1 MLTKSS
7 PSRGKHK
14 QYSREWRFGSAFWIS
29 VSKRWFCPRKISMN
43 AALVTRPSKG
53 AGEWGGWGS
62 NHYPLWMWILC
73 FVACSCIIV
82 VRWRAAPLSTCTC
95 IPYVPKKITI
105 GLSAWITFKVVSES
119 KYNFKLWKYDYFSTF
134 QWRPHLIWSS
144 NHIEIWIFVKQVTGP
159 FVPSFAIGMYVAF
172 TDTLPSQHTDLQ
184 TFQILCIPFQQR
196 LILTT

>member
-1 MLTKSS
+1 MITDVDHYIQYQFIRLWITKI
-7 PSRGKHK
+7 
-14 QYSREWRFGSAFWIS
+14 QYTWLHDKDVQSFTI
-29 VSKRWFCPRKISMN
+29 
-43 AALVTRPSKG
+43 
-53 AGEWGGWGS
+53 
-62 NHYPLWMWILC
+62 ILC
-73 FVACSCIIV
+73 TV
-82 VRWRAAPLSTCTC
+82 
-95 IPYVPKKITI
+95 PYVPKKITI

-134 QWRPHLIWSS
+134 QCRPHLIWSS